1 MPRRNTRSRS
11 SESSDPGDAALE
23 AQTRILRLKKDRDE
37 NIKAAA
43 ADFDTALAEL
53 RAKVI
58 AWQED
63 LQRQREERRQYCST
77 EITRLTDRRGDIEAQ
92 MVEIVTNAQ
101 RMVGDLED
109 MMLAGYEG
117 RENDAATALEKV
129 IIHQHG
135 S

>member
-1 MPRRNTRSRS
+1 MRISRQRQ
-11 SESSDPGDAALE
+11 PTLV
-23 AQTRILRLKKDRDE
+23 LRLRNYEQRSLLGKKTCDANGEEACIYPTSWARL
-37 NIKAAA
+37 
-43 ADFDTALAEL
+43 TACCS
-53 RAKVI
+53 
-58 AWQED
+58 
-63 LQRQREERRQYCST
+63 EERRQYCRT